1 MSPASHKLRHE
12 AIPLQ
17 PNPWKKLD
25 SKDDIELPQEVGNNA
40 RMTAGNLWRATN
52 SCIGT
57 SWWERSSNLTK
68 AHLLMAP
75 RQWFLGSE
83 PCVQPNPNRSIFPS
97 SHQTASRCP
106 SERGFSS
113 ATAASANSCKMFA
126 LATSLGGFLGPGSP
140 PSFPCPPRDEQTS
153 TGTQTVKLEKG

>member
-40 RMTAGNLWRATN
+40 RMTARNLWRATN

-75 RQWFLGSE
+75 KQWFLGSE

-106 SERGFSS
+106 LRAWFLLSYSCICKFLQDVCLGNLSGRFSR
-113 ATAASANSCKMFA
+113 AWE
-126 LATSLGGFLGPGSP
+126 SP
-140 PSFPCPPRDEQTS
+140 LIPLP
-153 TGTQTVKLEKG
+153 TQG